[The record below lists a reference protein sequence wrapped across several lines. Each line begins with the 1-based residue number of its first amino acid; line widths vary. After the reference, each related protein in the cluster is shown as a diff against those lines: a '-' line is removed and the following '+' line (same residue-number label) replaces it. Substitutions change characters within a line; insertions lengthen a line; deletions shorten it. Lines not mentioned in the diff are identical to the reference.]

1 MLVKSKPTND
11 PYELEALVDI
21 RPPLI
26 PIQDPFKAKNAKES
40 TNSKEK
46 ESKGSK
52 ENSENKLF
60 IVL

>member
-1 MLVKSKPTND
+1 MLVKSKPTDD
-11 PYELEALVDI
+11 PYELEALVDT

-40 TNSKEK
+40 
-46 ESKGSK
+46 
-52 ENSENKLF
+52 SENKLL